1 MHIFNSSEIIFWW
14 YEEWMIRLH
23 LIVWYELLN
32 YIKKQPTQVFFIYFA
47 WIDLFSGL
55 YLCLLAMFQ

>member
-1 MHIFNSSEIIFWW
+1 
-14 YEEWMIRLH
+14 MIRLH